1 MHPCELRAREEPRS
15 ATVNTRKSDIGAY
28 EIGYCP
34 QVDLHGNLHF
44 DRSRSERIVSLT
56 TAAIGGAN
64 LFGSVVEMDLGLRL
78 QLRRR
83 LIASRQDAAPPAACS
98 EDGAA
103 AFRLFGNAGG
113 ICVELRRPRP
123 GRGLATH
130 AMLFESEK
138 DFLGW
143 CDTDPLRFSNPVLH
157 AKLKR
162 HGCALLAAKST
173 APTPA

>member
-1 MHPCELRAREEPRS
+1 M
-15 ATVNTRKSDIGAY
+15 
-28 EIGYCP
+28 
-34 QVDLHGNLHF
+34 
-44 DRSRSERIVSLT
+44 
-56 TAAIGGAN
+56 
-64 LFGSVVEMDLGLRL
+64 VEMDLGLRL

-83 LIASRQDAAPPAACS
+83 LIASRREASPPAACS

-103 AFRLFGNAGG
+103 AFRLFENACG

-123 GRGLATH
+123 GKGLATH
-130 AMLFESEK
+130 AMRFESET
-138 DFLGW
+138 DFLVW
-143 CDTDPLRFSNPVLH
+143 CETDPLRFSNPVLH